1 MVDNIVKTS
10 ITRLKFLYRFKDM
23 LNFETRKILCL
34 ALIQPHFDYSCSSWY
49 PGLIMKLKNKLQIT
63 QNKMARFILNVDSR
77 SHIGHEELEKIGI
90 LNVPKRVSQ
99 MKLGHAYKINN
110 NTCPEYLK
118 TNFEKLNKNE
128 NRIATRAKAY
138 NFQVPNIDPN
148 TFAYST
154 IKDWNSLPN
163 DIKNS
168 KSKQSFKKKVVKHLS
183 EKTN

>member
-1 MVDNIVKTS
+1 
-10 ITRLKFLYRFKDM
+10 M

-49 PGLIMKLKNKLQIT
+49 PGLGIKLKNKLQIT
-63 QNKMARFILNVDSR
+63 QNKMARFILDLDSR

-128 NRIATRAKAY
+128 IG
-138 NFQVPNIDPN
+138 
-148 TFAYST
+148 
-154 IKDWNSLPN
+154 
-163 DIKNS
+163 
-168 KSKQSFKKKVVKHLS
+168 
-183 EKTN
+183 